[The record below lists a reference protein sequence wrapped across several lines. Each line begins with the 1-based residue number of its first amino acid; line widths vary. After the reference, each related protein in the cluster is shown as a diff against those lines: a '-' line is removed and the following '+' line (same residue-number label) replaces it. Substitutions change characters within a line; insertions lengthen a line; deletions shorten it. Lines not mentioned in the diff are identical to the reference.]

1 MSEAKKEEQ
10 GSWGIFSFLQPQNF
24 VDAVGDGKGDDT
36 GMTLVQ
42 RAQMAEAPPESKL
55 LQLTA
60 EQIEQ
65 FEPQPV
71 VDTLIAAVE
80 TTPDINT
87 NLIEVC
93 CKRLRVLC
101 REPENCKRCDEAGSA
116 RAVVNAMAALP
127 DLQTVQLQALAA
139 LVNLCSGEAN
149 EHRKNAVEVG
159 AMKAITSAMKK
170 LPENAEVQEMACIAL
185 QNCCYGEDPHAI
197 TRRETAAREGAIKAV
212 LDAIVAH
219 PDSAPMQDVGAAT
232 LRLMVHRVNS
242 LRDEA
247 LKLGAQPGWVKP
259 IREGGG
265 ILSFR
270 KLGFGTNR
278 KKSG

>member
-1 MSEAKKEEQ
+1 M
-10 GSWGIFSFLQPQNF
+10 
-24 VDAVGDGKGDDT
+24 
-36 GMTLVQ
+36 
-42 RAQMAEAPPESKL
+42 AQMAEAPPESKL

-197 TRRETAAREGAIKAV
+197 TRRETAAREWGRSRPYWMPSW
-212 LDAIVAH
+212 H
-219 PDSAPMQDVGAAT
+219 TPT
-232 LRLMVHRVNS
+232 RLRCRTS
-242 LRDEA
+242 EPRRCD
-247 LKLGAQPGWVKP
+247 
-259 IREGGG
+259 
-265 ILSFR
+265 
-270 KLGFGTNR
+270 
-278 KKSG
+278 

>member
-1 MSEAKKEEQ
+1 M
-10 GSWGIFSFLQPQNF
+10 
-24 VDAVGDGKGDDT
+24 
-36 GMTLVQ
+36 
-42 RAQMAEAPPESKL
+42 
-55 LQLTA
+55 
-60 EQIEQ
+60 
-65 FEPQPV
+65 
-71 VDTLIAAVE
+71 
-80 TTPDINT
+80 
-87 NLIEVC
+87 
-93 CKRLRVLC
+93 
-101 REPENCKRCDEAGSA
+101 
-116 RAVVNAMAALP
+116 NALANS
-127 DLQTVQLQALAA
+127 QTVQLQALAA

-159 AMKAITSAMKK
+159 AMKAITSAMKM

-197 TRRETAAREGAIKAV
+197 TRRETAAAEGAIKAV
-212 LDAIVAH
+212 LDAIAAH

-247 LKLGAQPGWVKP
+247 LKLGAQPAWVKP